1 VFIVKLYFYMLF
13 TEGICAFLLFIVLVI
28 IKLLVMFSTQNK
40 MLK

>member
-1 VFIVKLYFYMLF
+1 MLF
-13 TEGICAFLLFIVLVI
+13 TEGICEFLLFIVLVI